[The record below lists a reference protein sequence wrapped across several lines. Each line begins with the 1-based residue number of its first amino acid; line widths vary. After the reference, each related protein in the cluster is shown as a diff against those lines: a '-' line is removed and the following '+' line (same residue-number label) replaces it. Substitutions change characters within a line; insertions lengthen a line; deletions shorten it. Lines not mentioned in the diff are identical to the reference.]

1 MNKKGFTLLELLAV
15 IVVLAVIALI
25 VTPFVTKAIE
35 EAKKG
40 AFKNSAYGL
49 LEVAELYCSQ
59 ESLKNGGEYGGERF
73 EVLNHQLKSTSTNNI
88 LKFKGTTPVGE
99 SYVEIDEDCKL
110 KLNITNGTYFASIED
125 DETDITI
132 TEEEL
137 DSRETLAQRL
147 DELTNTV
154 NTLTSTVNTNN
165 TTLTNNITD
174 YWQQI
179 YPVGSIY
186 ITISN
191 TNPSTS

>member
-59 ESLKNGGEYGGERF
+59 ESLKNGGEYRGERF
-73 EVLNHQLKSTSTNNI
+73 EVVNHQLKSTTTNNI

-99 SYVEIDEDCKL
+99 SYVEIDEDCKVE
-110 KLNITNGTYFASIED
+110 LNITNGTYFASIED

-147 DELTNTV
+147 DALEALV
-154 NTLTSTVNTNN
+154 ASNN
-165 TTLTNNITD
+165 TTLTNNMAN
-174 YWQQI
+174 YWEEI
-179 YPVGSIY
+179 YPIGSKY
-186 ITISN
+186 TTSTN
-191 TNPSTS
+191 VNPSTILGGTW